1 MASEFDAYNAVWG
14 EELQDIV
21 LEEPYVYMDNRI
33 VLMLDEKGEAS
44 LLMPMYYNTPLEI
57 ILEDLKEIEEYFSSL

>member
-1 MASEFDAYNAVWG
+1 MAVEFDAYNAVWG

-21 LEEPYVYMDNRI
+21 FEEPYVYMDNKI

-44 LLMPMYYNTPLEI
+44 LLMPMYFNTPLEI
-57 ILEDLKEIEEYFSSL
+57 ILENLKEIEEYFSSL